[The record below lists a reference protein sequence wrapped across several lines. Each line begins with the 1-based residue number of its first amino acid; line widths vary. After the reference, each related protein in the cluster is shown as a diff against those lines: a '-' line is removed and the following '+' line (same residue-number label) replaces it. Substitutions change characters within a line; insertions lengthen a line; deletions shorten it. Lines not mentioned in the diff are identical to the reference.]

1 MYKIYP
7 NVKKIFLEQ
16 GEFLVK
22 EKLTVFF
29 QDEKE
34 NVFTLT
40 KEFIDEKKK
49 VTETTAD
56 IIFIKDAQLGEEAY
70 KLEVKE
76 KIYIYYQTRRGALFA
91 LQTLKQIVSQ
101 GKTKINHLQIFDE
114 PDIKIRGY
122 MLDIS
127 RDKVPKITTIKS
139 IISRMAELKM
149 NHFELYVEGFSFEY
163 QSFPQFLEEDGYISI
178 KENRANAF

>member
-56 IIFIKDAQLGEEAY
+56 IIFIKGW
-70 KLEVKE
+70 
-76 KIYIYYQTRRGALFA
+76 
-91 LQTLKQIVSQ
+91 
-101 GKTKINHLQIFDE
+101 
-114 PDIKIRGY
+114 
-122 MLDIS
+122 
-127 RDKVPKITTIKS
+127 
-139 IISRMAELKM
+139 
-149 NHFELYVEGFSFEY
+149 
-163 QSFPQFLEEDGYISI
+163 
-178 KENRANAF
+178 AN